1 MTDYPRLAEM
11 GVLHP
16 QHIVYFSINSLE
28 YTDHL
33 RIFYERPKG
42 SLLPTSRTYKFPRV
56 QKKLEPGSAVTGP
69 DVVMESNPALREAVA
84 ELESLLGVRESKEDL
99 AATVL
104 NELRQLE
111 EDVAIR
117 SDCIKNL
124 VEKMRTL

>member
-1 MTDYPRLAEM
+1 M

-16 QHIVYFSINSLE
+16 QHIVYFSVNSLE
-28 YTDHL
+28 FTDHL

-56 QKKLEPGSAVTGP
+56 QKKLESGKVAKGS

-84 ELESLLGVRESKEDL
+84 ELDALLGVRETKEDL
-99 AATVL
+99 ASTML
-104 NELRQLE
+104 KELRQLE

-117 SDCIKNL
+117 TDCVKNL
-124 VEKMRTL
+124 VEKMRAL